1 MTLAQILA
9 RIAEINQ
16 RNKAIATESR
26 AEGITAEKLQ
36 ALSDEQD
43 KLLQERN
50 TLMQKA
56 LELRAEA
63 EGAPFNPFTD
73 NEQRG
78 QQPPAGDDGVDLGK
92 LNQRGR
98 LAYALGKRMR
108 GKQFT
113 DAETRA
119 LGKAVTTTAVEYV
132 GATSSTDGVNN
143 AGIFIN
149 TKQLMDLLKEEG
161 KLSPIMR
168 DIAFT
173 HIPGLTEFP
182 YRKSRDKAKAKKEND
197 ETGEN
202 QMEWAKLTGVKGWL
216 QTIIVVT
223 DEVRA
228 LTDFDLGN
236 YIVEQMLQDLNED
249 WCADLIYG
257 TGTDDHIKGITIGA
271 TAAVAGGYEGD
282 TVAALIA
289 GIKLCKGKYRKGAK
303 AYVAQDVYDEVLF
316 AQDDNG
322 DFTYPILNN
331 TQGIVS
337 IGPIRIEVDEN
348 LKDGEFLIGN
358 VGKYFKAN
366 TLIGTRLET
375 ERAAR
380 KGTTTYV
387 ASEYCATTPVEGAF
401 VHGTKKAKA

>member
-1 MTLAQILA
+1 
-9 RIAEINQ
+9 
-16 RNKAIATESR
+16 
-26 AEGITAEKLQ
+26 
-36 ALSDEQD
+36 
-43 KLLQERN
+43 
-50 TLMQKA
+50 
-56 LELRAEA
+56 
-63 EGAPFNPFTD
+63 
-73 NEQRG
+73 
-78 QQPPAGDDGVDLGK
+78 
-92 LNQRGR
+92 
-98 LAYALGKRMR
+98 
-108 GKQFT
+108 
-113 DAETRA
+113 
-119 LGKAVTTTAVEYV
+119 
-132 GATSSTDGVNN
+132 
-143 AGIFIN
+143 
-149 TKQLMDLLKEEG
+149 
-161 KLSPIMR
+161 MR

>member
-16 RNKAIATESR
+16 RNKAIATECR
-26 AEGITAEKLQ
+26 AEGITSEKLQ

-50 TLMQKA
+50 SLMQKA
-56 LELRAEA
+56 MELRAAA

-73 NEQRG
+73 NG
-78 QQPPAGDDGVDLGK
+78 PAPKGDDGVELNK
-92 LNQRGR
+92 LNLRGR
-98 LAYALGKRMR
+98 LAYALGKRVR
-108 GKQFT
+108 GKQLT
-113 DAETRA
+113 DMETRA
-119 LGKAVTTTAVEYV
+119 LGKAVTTTAVDFV
-132 GATSSTDGVNN
+132 AATASTDGVNN

-182 YRKSRDKAKAKKEND
+182 YRKSRDKAKAKKENAD
-197 ETGEN
+197 TGEN

-216 QTIIVVT
+216 QTIIVIT

-257 TGTDDHIKGITIGA
+257 TGTDDHIKGITVGA
-271 TAAVAGGYEGD
+271 IAAVTGGYEGD

-322 DFTYPILNN
+322 DYTYPILNN

-358 VGKYFKAN
+358 VGKFFKAN

-380 KGTTTYV
+380 KGATTYV
-387 ASEYCATTPVEGAF
+387 ASEYCATTPVAGAF
-401 VHGTKKAKA
+401 VHGTKKAQA